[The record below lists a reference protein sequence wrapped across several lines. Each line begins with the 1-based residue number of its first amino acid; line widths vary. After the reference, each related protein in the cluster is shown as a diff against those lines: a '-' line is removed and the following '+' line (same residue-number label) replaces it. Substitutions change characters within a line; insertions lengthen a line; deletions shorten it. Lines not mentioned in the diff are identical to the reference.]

1 MASLTQWT
9 GVWVNSGGWWWTGS
23 PGMLWSMGFK
33 RVIRDWATELTDHL
47 PMESK
52 KAKLRIRVE
61 WWLPGTQ
68 GWGYGKMYQGLRDGV
83 MERVKGYK
91 LPVLIWISSRNLI
104 DVMIKAHNTV
114 LHMWKMQSY
123 CTLNYFTT

>member
-1 MASLTQWT
+1 
-9 GVWVNSGGWWWTGS
+9 
-23 PGMLWSMGFK
+23 
-33 RVIRDWATELTDHL
+33 
-47 PMESK
+47 MESK

-91 LPVLIWISSRNLI
+91 LPVLI
-104 DVMIKAHNTV
+104 
-114 LHMWKMQSY
+114 
-123 CTLNYFTT
+123 